1 MARSAT
7 IRLTASDLRSQ
18 PHSTAANC
26 RPVAFSAYSAASCG
40 FLLAMACRMPRSASS
55 AATATM
61 AWSGG
66 GGWEPDSRY
75 TPDSI
80 VLSRSQMT
88 HLIIMRCCLPRVSW
102 SFSRSPRPAR
112 PARAPRLA
120 GPTRSGHPLFHRDV
134 RRLETE
140 LPVQR
145 PHAEVPRVNLPG
157 ELAQP
162 GLVGRLQHG
171 GQQQL
176 AYQAAAGDVGNGQ
189 RPEVP
194 VARAGQRVGPAGQ
207 PSPAD
212 RLLPPRL
219 GGCHERDLPRLA
231 QRTTD
236 PPAVQPGV
244 GDRLIAERHLRDLHL
259 EVGDPIEI
267 VGCR

>member
-26 RPVAFSAYSAASCG
+26 RPVAFSAYSAAPCG

-112 PARAPRLA
+112 VPRLA
-120 GPTRSGHPLFHRDV
+120 GPARSGHPLFHRDV
-134 RRLETE
+134 RCLETE

-145 PHAEVPRVNLPG
+145 PHAEVPRVNLSG

-162 GLVGRLQHG
+162 GLVGRPQHG

-194 VARAGQRVGPAGQ
+194 VPRAGQRVGPAGQ

-212 RLLPPRL
+212 RLLRRRL
-219 GGCHERDLPRLA
+219 GGCPERDLPPLA
-231 QRTTD
+231 PPPPH
-236 PPAVQPGV
+236 PPAVQPSV
-244 GDRLIAERHLRDLHL
+244 GDRLLPERTL
-259 EVGDPIEI
+259 G
-267 VGCR
+267 G